1 MGFNSQLT
9 MVGLKPAYGKSSKNN
24 KKIAY
29 LSKCPLFSRSPFLQ
43 PQLSD
48 FVSHWNDNCPRNVPI
63 SSRHTHT
70 TTQVQFQRCIFLYF
84 LKKTST
90 KLDLFSTISK
100 NKISPL
106 SLITPFLSSPFYI
119 PHPAPPATHASFL
132 STNHWPPAPSNTNQ
146 AETFLQPCA
155 KRSKPLLTTLQPKSY
170 LPR

>member
-70 TTQVQFQRCIFLYF
+70 TTQVQFQLCIFLYF
-84 LKKTST
+84 LKKPPQNSISFRQS
-90 KLDLFSTISK
+90 LSLFSRHF
-100 NKISPL
+100 L
-106 SLITPFLSSPFYI
+106 HSLLYPTSG
-119 PHPAPPATHASFL
+119 
-132 STNHWPPAPSNTNQ
+132 ST
-146 AETFLQPCA
+146 
-155 KRSKPLLTTLQPKSY
+155 RY
-170 LPR
+170 PR